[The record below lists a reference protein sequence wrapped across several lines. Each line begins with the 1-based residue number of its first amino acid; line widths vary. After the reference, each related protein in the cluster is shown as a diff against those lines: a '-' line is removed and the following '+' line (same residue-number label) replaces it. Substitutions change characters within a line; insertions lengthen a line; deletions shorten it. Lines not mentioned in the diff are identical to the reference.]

1 MQRCDASAALGES
14 LSRQRVSTCRTGR
27 SSTHIYIFS
36 DESLSIGDRLFGFRY
51 NVQPSSTERS
61 CARHELQANSRSP
74 NRDAT
79 FVIYDAIKQVTEV
92 IGNTIHNR
100 KLQSR
105 FRRELLQMQVLN
117 SRLVIFV
124 KSGNEKI
131 RFRVFNTLL
140 RSLRLEYRASQTVEN
155 WVCTVGE
162 W

>member
-1 MQRCDASAALGES
+1 MCPP
-14 LSRQRVSTCRTGR
+14 RT
-27 SSTHIYIFS
+27 SSH
-36 DESLSIGDRLFGFRY
+36 
-51 NVQPSSTERS
+51 
-61 CARHELQANSRSP
+61 SRSP

-105 FRRELLQMQVLN
+105 FRRVKLAYPIQNLISLSDVQIELLQMQVLN

-124 KSGNEKI
+124 ENGNEKI
-131 RFRVFNTLL
+131 RFRDFNTLL

>member
-105 FRRELLQMQVLN
+105 FRRVKLAYPIQNLISLYGLQIETFADAGAQFSIGDLCQKWQREN
-117 SRLVIFV
+117 SVP
-124 KSGNEKI
+124 
-131 RFRVFNTLL
+131 RFQYLIAVP
-140 RSLRLEYRASQTVEN
+140 
-155 WVCTVGE
+155 
-162 W
+162 

>member
-105 FRRELLQMQVLN
+105 FRRVKLAYPIQNLISLSDVQIETFADASAQFSISDLCQKRQREN
-117 SRLVIFV
+117 SIP
-124 KSGNEKI
+124 
-131 RFRVFNTLL
+131 RFQYLI
-140 RSLRLEYRASQTVEN
+140 AIP
-155 WVCTVGE
+155 
-162 W
+162 

>member
-100 KLQSR
+100 TFADASAQFSISDLCQKWQ
-105 FRRELLQMQVLN
+105 REN
-117 SRLVIFV
+117 SVPSFQYFIA
-124 KSGNEKI
+124 I
-131 RFRVFNTLL
+131 P
-140 RSLRLEYRASQTVEN
+140 
-155 WVCTVGE
+155 
-162 W
+162 